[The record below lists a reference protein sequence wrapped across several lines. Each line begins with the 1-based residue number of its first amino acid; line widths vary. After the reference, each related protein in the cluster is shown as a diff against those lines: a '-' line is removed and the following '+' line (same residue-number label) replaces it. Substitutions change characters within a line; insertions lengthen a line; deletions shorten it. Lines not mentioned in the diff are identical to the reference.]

1 MSRFVRGPVTGIGF
15 HSPRPSQRPLAP
27 RKVAFTQLIMT
38 ASLVISIAV
47 AATAVSIG
55 IARAAVPADLIA
67 KGHDSMTAIAVMLSL
82 LIVLMGVITAAITLH
97 PDEKTQRD

>member
-1 MSRFVRGPVTGIGF
+1 MSRILRGPVTGIGF
-15 HSPRPSQRPLAP
+15 HSPRRSLRPLAP

-38 ASLVISIAV
+38 ASLIVSIAV

-55 IARAAVPADLIA
+55 IARAGVPVDLAA
-67 KGHDSMTAIAVMLSL
+67 KGRDSVSAIAVILSM

-97 PDEKTQRD
+97 PDETTQHD